1 MSLAKLENDENGIES
16 PFFILGDGDVGI
28 AKIYAT
34 KKDGKKVRGIKFTL
48 LDKKYKLREKVKKDN
63 EIPEITTGILLS
75 TKDDYDNIIKILTE
89 LKNEFENV
97 SD

>member
-28 AKIYAT
+28 SKIYAT

-48 LDKKYKLREKVKKDN
+48 LDKKYKLRDKVKKDT
-63 EIPEITTGILLS
+63 EIPEITAGILLK
-75 TKDDYDNIIKILTE
+75 TKADYENLISLLTE
-89 LKNEFENV
+89 LKNEMNN
-97 SD
+97 D